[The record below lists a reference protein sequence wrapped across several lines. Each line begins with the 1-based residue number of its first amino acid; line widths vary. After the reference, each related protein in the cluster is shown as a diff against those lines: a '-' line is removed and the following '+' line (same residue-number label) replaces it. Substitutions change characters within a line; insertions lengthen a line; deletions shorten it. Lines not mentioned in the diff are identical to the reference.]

1 MKHTLCLIAGLFTL
15 SFLSASAAD
24 EKTYPAKNPILK
36 YEVPAKWTTE
46 VDPADG
52 DISIASDDERIAVS
66 IVELPVAASVEMI
79 ESLVPDMV
87 KEFENTKLVEAAKE
101 QTADGLTGYVV
112 TYAGT
117 SDGSPV
123 LINMVLFKAGKERSV
138 LANFV
143 LDNPA
148 TISKEQN
155 EKFAAFM
162 KSLQGLAK

>member
-1 MKHTLCLIAGLFTL
+1 MKHTLCLIAGLLTL
-15 SFLSASAAD
+15 SLLPASAAD
-24 EKTYPAKNPILK
+24 EKTYPAKDPILK

-46 VDPADG
+46 VDPKDG
-52 DISIASDDERIAVS
+52 DIAITSDDERIAVN

-79 ESLVPDMV
+79 ETLVPDMV
-87 KEFENTKLVEAAKE
+87 KEFENPKLVEAAKE

-112 TYAGT
+112 TYTAT
-117 SDGSPV
+117 SDGSPMV
-123 LINMVLFKAGKERSV
+123 INMVLFKAGKERSV

-148 TISKEQN
+148 TMPKEQN